1 MGVLFRSLAGW
12 FISFVRK
19 SPLKKKNMD
28 LGLPP
33 WIGNLQIWCI
43 WDPWYGKTPFWIATP
58 PSSSMFD
65 AFDHHPG
72 EFHQCWMTGWWWLE
86 PWNFSWLSIQLG
98 SSIHPNWRTPSFF
111 TGIGIPPTSFGSL
124 IFRGTRL
131 TWKHP
136 TFDELFIQGRSY
148 AQSPVYKVGL
158 QDSEICLY

>member
-1 MGVLFRSLAGW
+1 MVDLSIVKKWPEILSLFSFISGTSTSQTCDGQEKPDPEIEPEWFQQANRLAGAEEW
-12 FISFVRK
+12 LVGGGFGTI
-19 SPLKKKNMD
+19 
-28 LGLPP
+28 
-33 WIGNLQIWCI
+33 
-43 WDPWYGKTPFWIATP
+43 
-58 PSSSMFD
+58 
-65 AFDHHPG
+65 
-72 EFHQCWMTGWWWLE
+72 EFE